1 MSYRGITVM
10 INIVTIIPYVGN
22 SITKCIRRSS
32 YVTINRILIIHYA
45 FGFILGVFIIVHLV
59 LPHHFSSSSPLINNN
74 SSLLIPPIILFFKD
88 RFSYIG
94 VFSIYSMFL
103 SIEPDILGNE
113 NNQTLANS
121 SITPA
126 NIIPERYFPLLHP
139 VPRAIPVKLIGA
151 ILIMPSFAL
160 MFLAIIY

>member
-1 MSYRGITVM
+1 MFNLIGIFT
-10 INIVTIIPYVGN
+10 IVT
-22 SITKCIRRSS
+22 
-32 YVTINRILIIHYA
+32 
-45 FGFILGVFIIVHLV
+45 
-59 LPHHFSSSSPLINNN
+59 
-74 SSLLIPPIILFFKD
+74 LLIPPIILFFKD
-88 RFSYIG
+88 RFAYIG

-151 ILIMPSFAL
+151 ILIMAFFIL
-160 MFLAIIY
+160 LFYIRFMTKNLNHIIT

>member
-1 MSYRGITVM
+1 
-10 INIVTIIPYVGN
+10 
-22 SITKCIRRSS
+22 
-32 YVTINRILIIHYA
+32 
-45 FGFILGVFIIVHLV
+45 
-59 LPHHFSSSSPLINNN
+59 
-74 SSLLIPPIILFFKD
+74 
-88 RFSYIG
+88 
-94 VFSIYSMFL
+94 MFL

-151 ILIMPSFAL
+151 ILIMPSFIL
-160 MFLAIIY
+160 LFSLFVSLIIQFFSGLLSSSYYEDYVVPRPDPAVYTMSDVHNG

>member
-1 MSYRGITVM
+1 MFNLIGIFT
-10 INIVTIIPYVGN
+10 IVT
-22 SITKCIRRSS
+22 
-32 YVTINRILIIHYA
+32 
-45 FGFILGVFIIVHLV
+45 
-59 LPHHFSSSSPLINNN
+59 
-74 SSLLIPPIILFFKD
+74 LLIPPIILFFKD
-88 RFSYIG
+88 RFAYIG

-151 ILIMPSFAL
+151 ILIMAFFIL
-160 MFLAIIY
+160 LFYIRLFI